1 MTILCEVFR
10 LNEIDK
16 FEFFNIPAFD
26 LAGKGDVFTF
36 FSTRNG
42 GVSEGYY
49 SSLNLGIKKH
59 DDKENVEKNYEIL
72 CNKFNFDI
80 NSLVFSDQIHKDN
93 ILRVDRSYSGFPHY
107 GQKVFNTDAL
117 ITNSKDVPLVTL
129 YADCVPLYFLD
140 PVNKAIGLAHAGWRG
155 TILHIGPKVVKRM
168 TEEFGTDPDKLLV
181 AIGPS
186 IGSCC
191 YEVGQEVYELFLS
204 KLGKY
209 SGWYNKDNNKIRI
222 DLKECNKLQMAES
235 GIKEHNIY
243 VSTYCTSCNEHY
255 FYSHRRDRGNTGL
268 HCAIIMLR

>member
-1 MTILCEVFR
+1 MPCEVFH
-10 LNEIDK
+10 LNRIGD
-16 FEFFNIPAFD
+16 FEFFNIPTFD
-26 LAGKGDVFTF
+26 LADKGNIFTF
-36 FSTRNG
+36 FSTRNK

-49 SSLNLGIKKH
+49 SSLNLGIKKR
-59 DDKENVEKNYEIL
+59 DDRDNVEKNYEIL
-72 CNKFNFDI
+72 CNRFNFDI

-93 ILRVDRSYSGFPHY
+93 IVKVDRSYAGFPYY
-107 GQKVFNTDAL
+107 GQKVFDTDAL
-117 ITNSKDVPLVTL
+117 ITNALEVPLVTF

-155 TILHIGPKVVKRM
+155 TILQIGLKVVKRM
-168 TEEFGTDPDKLLV
+168 TEEFGTDPGELLA

-209 SGWYNKDNNKIRI
+209 NGWYNKDNNKIRI
-222 DLKECNKLQMAES
+222 DLKACNKLQLADT
-235 GIKEHNIY
+235 GIKTHNIY
-243 VSTYCTSCNEHY
+243 LSKFCTSCNEHY
-255 FYSHRRDRGNTGL
+255 FYSHRRDNGKTGL